1 MDIIVLMKQVVDL
14 EQVRIKHDTR
24 EPILDGLPWLF
35 GEFDKCALEGALRLK
50 EAHGG
55 TVKVI
60 AQGHPKLKETIKEAL
75 AMGADEAV
83 LITDP
88 ALEAP
93 DTAGA
98 ARVLAAAIK
107 ASGPYDLIMA
117 GAGSADE
124 YTGQVPSR
132 IAQELDLPQVGFV
145 REIDLAD
152 GKLTAVRDLEQAHQV
167 VEVETPALVTAVS
180 ELNEPR
186 LPPLTAILRAARKP
200 VSELGPADLNLDAD
214 ALTPSLE
221 QTSNLAPAQARKNVM
236 FEAAPDEAAAELAKA
251 LRKEGMV

>member
-35 GEFDKCALEGALRLK
+35 GEFDKCALEGALRLR

-60 AQGHPKLKETIKEAL
+60 AQGNAKLKETIKEAL

-83 LITDP
+83 ILTDP

-98 ARVLAAAIK
+98 ARVLSAAIK

-124 YTGQVPSR
+124 YTGQIPSR
-132 IAQELDLPQVGFV
+132 IAQELDLPHVGFV
-145 REIDLAD
+145 RELDFAD
-152 GKLTAVRDLEQAHQV
+152 GKLTATRDLEQAREV
-167 VEVETPALVTAVS
+167 VEVETPLMVTAVS

-200 VSELGPADLNLDAD
+200 LKELGPADLGLAEG
-214 ALTPSLE
+214 AIAATLE
-221 QTSNLAPAQARKNVM
+221 QVANLAPAQARKNII
-236 FEAAPDEAAAELAKA
+236 FEAPAGESAAELAKA